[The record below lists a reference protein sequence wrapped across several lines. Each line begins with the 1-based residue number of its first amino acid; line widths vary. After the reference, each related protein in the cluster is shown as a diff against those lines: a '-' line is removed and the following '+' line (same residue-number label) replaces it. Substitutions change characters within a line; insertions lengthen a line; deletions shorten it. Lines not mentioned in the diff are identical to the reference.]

1 MKGQVE
7 AGEEAPAGAS
17 AGFSTLEAVVAIGIL
32 GLCILPLMDFQMT
45 VSEGAAR
52 LASRN
57 AALEVEMRAEAYL
70 RALPPAALTAGE
82 GAMGA
87 YQLVWQE
94 EAIGPVR
101 PALSEEGVAG
111 RFDLHVSVLAY
122 EVRDGARMI
131 ASGRLERPVWRAKAP
146 FLNEGSF

>member
-1 MKGQVE
+1 MTGQVE

-17 AGFSTLEAVVAIGIL
+17 PGFSTLEAVVAIGIL

-57 AALEVEMRAEAYL
+57 TALEAEMRAEAFL
-70 RALPPAALTAGE
+70 RTLPPAALAAGE
-82 GAMGA
+82 GAIGT
-87 YQLVWQE
+87 YQLVWLE
-94 EAIGPVR
+94 EAAGPVR

-122 EVRDGARMI
+122 EVRDGSRII
-131 ASGRLERPVWRAKAP
+131 ASGRLERPVWQATSP
-146 FLNEGSF
+146 FLDDGSF